1 MGEHR
6 VNIASMS
13 LNRDTAGGH
22 ALTVL
27 NLDSPPPDEV
37 VALLKRDP
45 DISNVHVVT
54 L

>member
-1 MGEHR
+1 
-6 VNIASMS
+6 MS

-27 NLDSPPPDEV
+27 HLDSVPPQPVLEE
-37 VALLKRDP
+37 LQRDP
-45 DISNVHVVT
+45 DISNVRVVQ